1 MTLSA
6 SAAGEEALYA
16 VLILKQSPCTFLL
29 PFKLN
34 FMLYYIVT
42 ICYALCIFL
51 QNERNCHLALLKV
64 SLDVILLFM
73 TIAVA
78 DLGGVRRGV
87 QMHPPPFGG

>member
-1 MTLSA
+1 MTSNA
-6 SAAGEEALYA
+6 SAAGEASHA
-16 VLILKQSPCTFLL
+16 VLILKQSSCTFLL

-78 DLGGVRRGV
+78 DLGGVRRRV